1 MGERM
6 TRLGPYALDS
16 IVTGDA
22 RELATALP
30 DGCATLAFADP
41 PYWVGFKYSNGVT
54 DADME
59 YIDPA
64 WLATELQRVGKVAMI
79 TPSIGH
85 MYSYPAPRW
94 VVAWHKP
101 AAMGRNI
108 AGGANNWEP
117 ILVYGKSPIN
127 VDVIQATITPDA
139 SSKFHACPKPLKLM
153 AQIIE
158 HYTNPGD
165 VVIDFVCGSAT
176 TLVAAKMAGRHY
188 LGFEIDAKIAELSRQ
203 RLHNTQPPLFVPEPE
218 QAQLAGVFA

>member
-1 MGERM
+1 MSK
-6 TRLGPYALDS
+6 LGPYELDS

-22 RELATALP
+22 RELAQALP
-30 DGCATLAFADP
+30 DGCAALAFADP

-54 DADME
+54 DAQME

-64 WLATELQRVGKVAMI
+64 WLAAELQRVGKIAMI

-85 MYSYPAPRW
+85 MYRYPPPRW

-108 AGGANNWEP
+108 AGGVNAWEP
-117 ILVYGKSPIN
+117 VLVYGKGKINTDVLTIPI
-127 VDVIQATITPDA
+127 VGQPDA
-139 SSKFHACPKPLKLM
+139 AFHACPKPLRLM
-153 AQIIE
+153 RQIVE
-158 HYTNPGD
+158 YYTQPGD

-188 LGFEIDAKIAELSRQ
+188 LAFEIDPATAERA
-203 RLHNTQPPLFVPEPE
+203 RERVHNTQPPLFIPAPE
-218 QAQLAGVFA
+218 QAAMFGD

>member
-1 MGERM
+1 MSK
-6 TRLGPYALDS
+6 LGPYELDS

-22 RELATALP
+22 RELAQALP
-30 DGCATLAFADP
+30 DGCAALAFADP

-54 DADME
+54 DAQME

-64 WLATELQRVGKVAMI
+64 WLAAELQRVGKIAMI

-85 MYSYPAPRW
+85 MYRYPPPRW

-108 AGGANNWEP
+108 AGGVNAWEP
-117 ILVYGKSPIN
+117 VLVYGKGKINTDVLTIPI
-127 VDVIQATITPDA
+127 VGQPDA
-139 SSKFHACPKPLKLM
+139 AFHACPKPLRLM
-153 AQIIE
+153 RQIVE
-158 HYTNPGD
+158 YYTQPGD

-188 LGFEIDAKIAELSRQ
+188 LAFEIDPATAERA
-203 RLHNTQPPLFVPEPE
+203 RERVHNTQPPLFIPALE
-218 QAQLAGVFA
+218 QAAMFGE

>member
-1 MGERM
+1 M

-64 WLATELQRVGKVAMI
+64 WLATELQRVGKVAVI

-85 MYSYPAPRW
+85 MYRYPAPRW

-101 AAMGRNI
+101 AAMGRNC
-108 AGGANNWEP
+108 AGGANAWEP
-117 ILVYGKSPIN
+117 ILIYGKGKIN
-127 VDVIQATITPDA
+127 TDVLTAPAGAQIDA
-139 SSKFHACPKPLKLM
+139 AFHKCPKPLRLM
-153 AQIIE
+153 AQIVE
-158 HYTNPGD
+158 YYTNPGD

-203 RLHNTQPPLFVPEPE
+203 RLANTQTPLFVPEPE
-218 QAQLAGVFA
+218 QAIMFEVAA